1 MLQNSRSYLQ
11 YICQRIPAYFEN
23 MLATISNLKH
33 WGEKTPTVQA
43 NIVQAKQNMSVGQM
57 WHVGHQFVKSVKPCY
72 VAR

>member
-43 NIVQAKQNMSVGQM
+43 NIVQTKQNMSVSQLRPQHGQ
-57 WHVGHQFVKSVKPCY
+57 FATSPS
-72 VAR
+72 AA